1 MKGSFISFS
10 LLPYPDKSPACPDF
24 FVQCVKNKIH
34 SVQNTVY
41 ALNDMFLSLN
51 FEPLREQRKNA
62 HLKGTV
68 R

>member
-1 MKGSFISFS
+1 MSFS